1 MSTVLSLGARRL
13 TLTLVAV
20 GLGCS
25 NSPGASTGN
34 GDVSGAWCGID
45 VATASACVGDS
56 VVYAEF
62 AQSGSLV
69 TGQSC
74 EYYLADCF
82 PIENGAV
89 TNGQL
94 VFDYLF
100 APYRVDATLTLA
112 SDGGALLTG
121 KYTSTKCTCD
131 VPVTLHRLTQ

>member
-1 MSTVLSLGARRL
+1 MGAGLSLGARCV
-13 TLTLVAV
+13 TLTLVALL
-20 GLGCS
+20 LGCS
-25 NSPGASTGN
+25 NPPGSATSN

-62 AQSGSLV
+62 AQTGSTV

-89 TNGQL
+89 TNGAL

-121 KYTSTKCTCD
+121 KYTSTKCSCD
-131 VPVTLHRLTQ
+131 VPLTLHRLN

>member
-1 MSTVLSLGARRL
+1 MGALLSLGARRL
-13 TLTLVAV
+13 TLTVVAV
-20 GLGCS
+20 LLGCS
-25 NSPGASTGN
+25 NSSGTSPGN

-45 VATASACVGDS
+45 VATASACLGDS

-62 AQSGSLV
+62 TQTGSTV

-74 EYYLADCF
+74 ERYLTQCY

-89 TNGQL
+89 TNGAL

-100 APYRVDATLTLA
+100 TPYRVDATLTLT

-131 VPVTLHRLTQ
+131 VPLTLHRLN